1 MNSNNNE
8 NKESYVNIIKE
19 IKELNDKIKDIYM
32 LMNKKEDDLKN
43 IINEKNI
50 TINEMNKK
58 ILIQEDLINKN
69 KEEIIN
75 LNNKINKINNELKEK
90 DNKIIVMGNS
100 LSNIEKEMNKSIDNI
115 NLLKTISIYNTN
127 FPSFNLFDSS
137 SRKNLDI
144 LTILKIIQ
152 ERATTL
158 PQQKKEFYFDFS
170 YFINILLEKN
180 CLNDITLIIKYLS
193 DTAESFSQME
203 ESNPEKD
210 LYYQINLL
218 NNLFKDISLVKN
230 QISGP
235 SMLRQLNDKELLQI
249 DPIKLPLSRLYL
261 CKELL
266 KDEHIFSCKIKSY
279 ILNKD
284 LYEFTNCI
292 IELYNT
298 HNINSFQK
306 MLSILKINPY
316 LFSVINLIFPY
327 KHFSKTKIN
336 NITYI
341 IDLIT
346 FLYLSKINFIIV
358 IDKNSFLFQT
368 NKNKFK
374 MICTLVLNK
383 NFLLDINTKIERI
396 LVKGEKPKIIFKFIP
411 QLVKDINEDYILWNY
426 YIYLSILDIINN
438 KKEELID
445 ENEIKK

>member
-1 MNSNNNE
+1 
-8 NKESYVNIIKE
+8 
-19 IKELNDKIKDIYM
+19 
-32 LMNKKEDDLKN
+32 
-43 IINEKNI
+43 
-50 TINEMNKK
+50 
-58 ILIQEDLINKN
+58 
-69 KEEIIN
+69 
-75 LNNKINKINNELKEK
+75 
-90 DNKIIVMGNS
+90 
-100 LSNIEKEMNKSIDNI
+100 
-115 NLLKTISIYNTN
+115 
-127 FPSFNLFDSS
+127 
-137 SRKNLDI
+137 
-144 LTILKIIQ
+144 
-152 ERATTL
+152 
-158 PQQKKEFYFDFS
+158 
-170 YFINILLEKN
+170 
-180 CLNDITLIIKYLS
+180 
-193 DTAESFSQME
+193 ME